1 MFLFVTMAGGTS
13 EVWGTGARM
22 LNTLQH
28 VGQSHTKMGGPTATT
43 MGIIIAAFY
52 S

>member
-1 MFLFVTMAGGTS
+1 MFLFVTMAGGTN
-13 EVWGTGARM
+13 EVWDAGARM
-22 LNTLQH
+22 MNTLQH
-28 VGQSHTKMGGPTATT
+28 VSQSHKDGWSHLAT